1 MKRLIERTNRER
13 PTCPVGLYTLVFPH
27 HSEESSMASVG
38 EIPEEKQQPYAY
50 LSCGHVQGEHAWGL
64 NKDSNNRTCPMC
76 LKVIRCFK
84 SVCNFLLFYSTQL
97 KIFRLVELP
106 N

>member
-27 HSEESSMASVG
+27 HSDSSDTAAMAAS
-38 EIPEEKQQPYAY
+38 ELADIKQQPYAY
-50 LSCGHVQGEHAWGL
+50 LSCGHVQGRHEWGL

-76 LKVIRCFK
+76 LKVISNNLS
-84 SVCNFLLFYSTQL
+84 SVCNNF
-97 KIFRLVELP
+97 EM
-106 N
+106 